1 MKNDL
6 LRRAREI
13 REWTQPELA
22 EKLGVA
28 VRTVRAWER
37 GDNSPIPLHRSRL
50 CDLFDMTPAQ
60 LGLEEDE
67 TGQQPQEEVQTV
79 GTTAEQDPKRRM
91 MLNRVRTFWISGI
104 LDQVLAQDQGTFIHL
119 RLQECPT
126 VVRNP
131 WSAIAQELNLPSRSL
146 APETGILDVYDE
158 VNGGLLILGS
168 PGAGKT
174 TLLLS
179 LARSLLARADRNPA
193 HPMPV
198 VFNLASWAEKRLE
211 LRAWLVDE
219 LQVKYLVPRS
229 LAASWVSAN
238 HILPLLD
245 GLDEVVGTSRA
256 DCVQAINAYRKE
268 HGFVPMVVCCRDSEY
283 LALNAH
289 IALEKAVSIEPLGSE
304 EIANYIS
311 KAGKSLQGVQMALKS
326 DSGLREMA
334 STPLMLQI
342 IAQTFRVT
350 SIKALL
356 SVQDEARRRALI
368 FEKYIEVVLKRRGST
383 NRYSP
388 EQTIHWLSRLAQQ
401 MQKHNQTEFSVE
413 RMQPDWLP
421 DDRARVRYRNM
432 VIRLVFSLNVL
443 IVSGLFALFRGDS
456 APDKPGLFFWLG
468 AGGKGNEI
476 LEWMRPGLAFG
487 LQGAGSLD
495 LLMVVLTSLIALL
508 INMRRIPILSPH
520 AVQIGL
526 FNGLRS
532 GLLVGGP
539 VGCFSGFIFALRG
552 GAEVGFYRGIST
564 GLFAALIIFLLIGLK
579 ATLRSGSSEQP
590 YQAHLGVV
598 NRLVNGIIFCVC
610 GMVSFILVYSVQAGE
625 LALAIKYGAV
635 VGIANATYAFSDT
648 IDLIRG
654 VGVYIEPAEVM
665 TWSWRSVMR
674 NLGDSAYKA
683 GLVTVFVITMTV
695 GVFASVACLSYQPS
709 YGLRYGLFYGLMV
722 GIIIGTTIMLTQIL
736 TSGWS
741 SSILPGHQRI
751 RPNWGIT
758 RSARNSLLAA
768 LLSGPPGGMM
778 SGGAIALSFKVVAG
792 LAGWQIL
799 GLGFALILGIE
810 FTVQIALAYGSIA
823 VLEHYVLRWY
833 LWRFGDM
840 PLNYVAF
847 LDYAVERILL
857 RRVGG
862 DYMFSHR
869 LLLEY
874 FSSLETHQF
883 KKGGFSHV

>member
-245 GLDEVVGTSRA
+245 GLDEVAETARA
-256 DCVQAINAYRKE
+256 DLVQAINGYRKE
-268 HGFVPMVVCCRDSEY
+268 HGFVPIVVCGRASEY
-283 LALNAH
+283 LALNH
-289 IALEKAVSIEPLGSE
+289 RLVLDKAIIIEPLSWE
-304 EIANYIS
+304 EIASYLS
-311 KAGKSLQGVQMALKS
+311 KAGKSWQDTKRALKS
-326 DSGLREMA
+326 DSSLQEMV

-342 IAQTFRVT
+342 IAQTFRNA
-350 SIKALL
+350 SMSEIL
-356 SVQDEARRRALI
+356 SVHDKDARRALI
-368 FEKYIEVVLKRRGST
+368 FEKYIDVVLKRRGLV

-388 EQTIHWLSRLAQQ
+388 EQTIHWLSRLAKHL
-401 MQKHNQTEFSVE
+401 QKHNQTEFYLE

-421 DDRARVRYRNM
+421 NDRARRRYCNM
-432 VIRLVFSLNVL
+432 IIRLVFGLNYL
-443 IVSGLFALFRGDS
+443 VSSALFALFRGDS
-456 APDKPGLFFWLG
+456 VSTKPGLFSWLG
-468 AGGKGNEI
+468 AGGKGSEL
-476 LEWMRPGLAFG
+476 LEWMRPGLGGG
-487 LQGAGSLD
+487 LAGASSLD
-495 LLMVVLTSLIALL
+495 LLMIVVSSLIVLI
-508 INMRRIPILSPH
+508 INMRKIPALSLKT
-520 AVQIGL
+520 AQVGL
-526 FNGLRS
+526 LRGLRN

-539 VGCFSGFIFALRG
+539 VTVFSGLIFGLSNGMDTAILRG
-552 GAEVGFYRGIST
+552 FETGIY
-564 GLFAALIIFLLIGLK
+564 AALIVWLLTGLN
-579 ATLRSGSSEQP
+579 ATLRYGSEQ
-590 YQAHLGVV
+590 QNHIRLGVV
-598 NRLVNGIIFCVC
+598 DRLVNGVIFSVC
-610 GMVSFILVYSVQAGE
+610 GMFSFALTYWLQAGE
-625 LALAIKYGAV
+625 MDLAIKYGAV
-635 VGIANATYAFSDT
+635 VGISSATYAFSDT
-648 IDLIRG
+648 MDLIRG
-654 VGVYIEPAEVM
+654 LGVRIEPAETVV
-665 TWSWRSVMR
+665 WSWHEVGS
-674 NLGDSAYKA
+674 NLATHVYKA
-683 GLVTVFVITMTV
+683 ALLTLFVLMATIA
-695 GVFASVACLSYQPS
+695 VFACISSLF
-709 YGLRYGLFYGLMV
+709 YGPTYGMRYGLIYGLITGLIL
-722 GIIIGTTIMLTQIL
+722 GITTILTQIL

-741 SSILPGHQRI
+741 SSILPKHQQI
-751 RPNWGIT
+751 RPNEGIT

-768 LLSGPPGGMM
+768 IVSGPVTGMI
-778 SGGAIALSFKVVAG
+778 SGIAIAFAFKIAAG

-799 GLGFALILGIE
+799 GAGFALILGIE
-810 FTVQIALAYGSIA
+810 FTIQIALAYGGIA
-823 VLEHYVLRWY
+823 VIEHYILRLY
-833 LWRFGDM
+833 LWRNGDL
-840 PLNYVAF
+840 PLNAVPF
-847 LDYAVERILL
+847 LDYGAQRILL
-857 RRVGG
+857 RKIGG
-862 DYMFSHR
+862 GYMFSHR
-869 LLLEY
+869 LLLDY
-874 FSSLETHQF
+874 FASITL
-883 KKGGFSHV
+883 KG